1 MDSSKIKAL
10 IIVVLALCFALYL
23 GITAATA
30 QMEALIWVAGGLFLT
45 TCFLLGRHIWILIPA
60 TLGMRGGINFL
71 PGAIEPW
78 HLATA
83 VVGVLFLIRIATR
96 QQRIAFK
103 WSSLDTAVFLIAITI
118 LQAFVRNPTGLM
130 VFGGDTAGGR
140 AYLVFMVAIAA
151 FVLIGMADADIKSFR
166 WAVLLHVGFTAI
178 DGIVSM
184 VSGLIPAFA
193 TAVLPYYSN
202 VSIDATATLQYS
214 GNVEDSRITQFGQLG
229 SLLGLVA
236 CSFWRP
242 VAALDIRKP
251 WRAVTA
257 LASVAAVLLS
267 GFRGTAG
274 SLFVRFVVGSLVRRK
289 PLDVLIV
296 SLLGFLAAMAIIAVV
311 PVNDLPY
318 SLQRVLS
325 MVPGVTVREEIS
337 REAQDSVDLRVR
349 MWEEALLTDRYIDN
363 KMLGDGFGMR
373 QADAALMS
381 LWATG
386 DKHIR
391 ETVHVEEILM
401 ANGAYHGFHA
411 EVIRFTGAVGL
422 LAATVAMF
430 VFLVFAK
437 RSINAYR
444 DHPYWGYV
452 IFICLPFLIMPF
464 WYWLVYGDYRQMFP
478 PALATAGM
486 LKLLWA
492 IKRKE
497 QSLA

>member
-1 MDSSKIKAL
+1 MDSSKIKVL
-10 IIVVLALCFALYL
+10 FIVVIALFFALYL
-23 GITAATA
+23 GVSAATA
-30 QMEALIWVAGGLFLT
+30 QLEALIWVAGGLFITL
-45 TCFLLGRHIWILIPA
+45 CLILGRHVWILIPA

-71 PGAIEPW
+71 PGALEPW

-83 VVGVLFLIRIATR
+83 TVGGMFLIRIATR
-96 QQRIAFK
+96 QQKIAFK
-103 WSSLDTAVFLIAITI
+103 WSGLDTAVFLIAITI

-130 VFGGDTAGGR
+130 VFGGETAGGR
-140 AYLVFMVAIAA
+140 PYIVFFVAITA
-151 FVLIGMADADIKSFR
+151 FVLIGIADADIKTFR

-178 DGIVSM
+178 DGIVNM
-184 VSGLIPAFA
+184 VSGLVPAVA
-193 TAVLPYYSN
+193 AAVLPYYSN
-202 VSIDATATLQYS
+202 VAIEAVTTLQYS
-214 GNVEDSRITQFGQLG
+214 GDVVDSRLTQFGQLG

-242 VAALDIRKP
+242 ASALDLRKP
-251 WRAVTA
+251 WRGVTA
-257 LASVAAVLLS
+257 LAAIAAVLLS
-267 GFRGTAG
+267 GFRGAVG

-289 PLDVLIV
+289 LLDVFII
-296 SLLGFLAAMAIIAVV
+296 SLLGFLAVLGTFAVV

-325 MVPGVTVREEIS
+325 MVPGVTVREDIDS
-337 REAQDSVDLRVR
+337 EAQDSVDMRVR
-349 MWEEALLTDRYIDN
+349 MWEQALLTDRYIYN
-363 KMLGDGFGMR
+363 KMLGDGFGMK
-373 QADAALMS
+373 QADAALMR
-381 LWATG
+381 LWAMG
-386 DKHIR
+386 DKKTR
-391 ETVHVEEILM
+391 ETIHVEEILM

-411 EVIRFTGAVGL
+411 EVIRFTGAIGL
-422 LAATVAMF
+422 LAATVAMIIF
-430 VFLVFAK
+430 AVFAK

-464 WYWLVYGDYRQMFP
+464 WYWLVYGDYRQLFP

-492 IKRKE
+492 IKQKE

>member
-1 MDSSKIKAL
+1 MDSSKIKVL
-10 IIVVLALCFALYL
+10 LIVVMALFFALYL
-23 GITAATA
+23 GVSAATA
-30 QMEALIWVAGGLFLT
+30 QLEAMIWVAGGLFITL
-45 TCFLLGRHIWILIPA
+45 CLMLGRHVWILIPA

-71 PGAIEPW
+71 PGALEPW

-83 VVGVLFLIRIATR
+83 TVGGMFLIRIATR
-96 QQRIAFK
+96 QQKIAFK

-130 VFGGDTAGGR
+130 VFGGGTAGGR
-140 AYLVFMVAIAA
+140 PYIVFIVAITA
-151 FVLIGMADADIKSFR
+151 FVLIGMADADIKTFR

-184 VSGLIPAFA
+184 VSGLVPAVA
-193 TAVLPYYSN
+193 AAILPYYSN
-202 VSIDATATLQYS
+202 VSIDAVNTLQYS
-214 GNVEDSRITQFGQLG
+214 ANVEDSRIIQFGQLG
-229 SLLGLVA
+229 TLLGLVA

-242 VAALDIRKP
+242 TAALDIRKP

-257 LASVAAVLLS
+257 LAAIAAILLS
-267 GFRGTAG
+267 GFRGNAG
-274 SLFVRFVVGSLVRRK
+274 GLFIRFVVGSLVRRK

-296 SLLGFLAAMAIIAVV
+296 SLLGFLAVLGTLAVI

-325 MVPGVTVREEIS
+325 MVPGVTVREDIDS
-337 REAQDSVDLRVR
+337 EAQDSVDMRVR
-349 MWEEALLTDRYIDN
+349 MWEQALLTDRYIDN
-363 KMLGDGFGMR
+363 KMLGDGFGMK
-373 QADAALMS
+373 QADATLMS
-381 LWATG
+381 LWSMG
-386 DKHIR
+386 DKQIR
-391 ETVHVEEILM
+391 ETVHIEEILM

-411 EVIRFTGAVGL
+411 EVIRFTGVVGL
-422 LAATVAMF
+422 FAATVAMIIF
-430 VFLVFAK
+430 AVFAK

-444 DHPYWGYV
+444 EHPYWGYV

-464 WYWLVYGDYRQMFP
+464 WYWFVYGDYRQMFP

-492 IKRKE
+492 MKRAKIA
-497 QSLA
+497 SM

>member
-1 MDSSKIKAL
+1 MDSSKLKA
-10 IIVVLALCFALYL
+10 IIIGAIVLCFSLYL
-23 GITAATA
+23 GIAAATA
-30 QMEALIWVAGGLFLT
+30 QLEAVAWVFGGVAIAVIL
-45 TCFLLGRHIWILIPA
+45 LLGKHSWILIPA
-60 TLGMRGGINFL
+60 TLGMKGGINAL
-71 PGAIEPW
+71 PGALEPW
-78 HLATA
+78 HFATA
-83 VVGVLFLIRIATR
+83 VVGTMYLIRIATR
-96 QQRIAFK
+96 QQRINFK
-103 WSSLDTAVFLIAITI
+103 WCGLDTAVLLIALTI
-118 LQAFVRNPTGLM
+118 CQAFIRNPTGLM
-130 VFGGDTAGGR
+130 FFGGDTAGGKP
-140 AYLVFMVAIAA
+140 YFIYIMAIAA
-151 FVLIGMADADIKSFR
+151 FVLIGMADADIRSFR
-166 WAVLLHVGFTAI
+166 WAVLLHVLLTAL
-178 DGIVSM
+178 DGTVNM
-184 VSGLIPAFA
+184 LSGLIPAFA
-193 TAVLPYYSN
+193 TAILPYYSN
-202 VSIDATATLQYS
+202 VSIDAVNTLQYS
-214 GNVEDSRITQFGQLG
+214 SNVEDSRITQFGQLG
-229 SLLGLVA
+229 TLLGLVA

-242 VAALDIRKP
+242 VAALNLSKP

-257 LASVAAVLLS
+257 LAAIATILLS
-267 GFRGTAG
+267 GFRGNAG
-274 SLFVRFVVGSLVRRK
+274 GLFVRFVVGSLVRRK

-444 DHPYWGYV
+444 DHPYWGCV

-492 IKRKE
+492 MKRAKIA
-497 QSLA
+497 SM